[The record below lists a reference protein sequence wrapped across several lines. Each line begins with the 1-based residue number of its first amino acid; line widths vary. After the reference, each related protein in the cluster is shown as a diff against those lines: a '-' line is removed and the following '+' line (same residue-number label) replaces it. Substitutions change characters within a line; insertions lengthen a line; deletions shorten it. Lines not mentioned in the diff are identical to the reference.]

1 MDRNA
6 DTLTLHWA
14 ALRAELSAPTP
25 LSASLPEAPVLA
37 HRRSHSILDRA
48 IILCHIAQVWTG
60 INVLSFTTFL
70 FFIPHLYLRLAL
82 LLLIAATLYE
92 LIDLY
97 RISRL
102 LHRSKSDLATPIAV
116 FARAAAGRLAA
127 WRRSADRRS
136 LWLLPF
142 SLTTGLLLGLLLGH
156 AERHPELYPG
166 GLATDPDG
174 LTLLLA
180 ALPTEPATWVLL
192 IAFLLISTIAGRAAG
207 RWMTERTFGD
217 VEARLREWTEDEV

>member
-6 DTLTLHWA
+6 DTLSLHWA

-25 LSASLPEAPVLA
+25 LSASLPEAPILA

-48 IILCHIAQVWTG
+48 IFLCHFAQLWTG
-60 INVLSFTTFL
+60 INALSFTLFL
-70 FFIPHLYLRLAL
+70 YFIPHIYLRLAL

-97 RISRL
+97 RITRL

-166 GLATDPDG
+166 GLAADPDG
-174 LTLLLA
+174 LFLA
-180 ALPTEPATWVLL
+180 ALPTEPATWILL

-217 VEARLREWTEDEV
+217 VETRLREWAEDDV